1 MSSLATAFLSL
12 LPLILGAFTLFSTF
26 QSTMTQ
32 LLSSWLRST
41 SAAGTPAPN
50 KKPTAAAITATGK
63 GDPGLQGVFATF
75 DRDRDGYIT
84 KEELKAS
91 LEKMGISTEDG
102 DVAEMVERVDGN
114 NDGLVDLE
122 EFSALYGEFAGGGE
136 EFDDGDYLMREAFD
150 VFDGDRDGF
159 ISEMELSRVLS
170 CLGLLQQ
177 QGGNRLEACKEM
189 IRSVDVDGD
198 GMVNFDEFKRMM
210 MMDNNGGTSL
220 IPVS

>member
-12 LPLILGAFTLFSTF
+12 LPLILGAFTLFSNF
-26 QSTMTQ
+26 QTAMTQ

-41 SAAGTPAPN
+41 SAAGTPATN
-50 KKPTAAAITATGK
+50 KRPTAAPRGK

-114 NDGLVDLE
+114 KDGLVDLE
-122 EFSALYGEFAGGGE
+122 EFSALYGEF
-136 EFDDGDYLMREAFD
+136 DGDLMREAFD

-159 ISEMELSRVLS
+159 ISEMELRRVLS

-177 QGGNRLEACKEM
+177 QGNMLEACKEM

-210 MMDNNGGTSL
+210 MMDNNGGRSL
-220 IPVS
+220 ILVS